1 MKQMLKIEI
10 ERAFEGTAFKLA
22 LAIGCLIS
30 LVQFFNVGVRHAI
43 NPLEFYWYNWLHFP
57 YTVID
62 TWLGANTDVYYEV
75 FNRVVPL
82 LVAIPYAAS
91 YYTDKRSGII
101 NNYYVRTKRINYL
114 VAKLAAVFLTGG
126 AIVVFPL
133 FINFV
138 STSAIVPTFLWK
150 TSSFEIGAGAM
161 WSSIFYKNMYVY
173 YLLYFILEF
182 VCAGLLATISLV
194 VSLWMNNTF
203 VVLLFPTILCEF
215 MNVASTWSS
224 INAIHG
230 LAPRRLFN
238 MAQLTPNYWQSYVI
252 FIVVIVVFDVVIY
265 LWRGVKR
272 DAI

>member
-10 ERAFEGTAFKLA
+10 ERAFEGTAFKVA

-114 VAKLAAVFLTGG
+114 VAKLAAVFLNWWGYSCISTFYQLCIYI
-126 AIVVFPL
+126 AYRSNL
-133 FINFV
+133 FMEE
-138 STSAIVPTFLWK
+138 L
-150 TSSFEIGAGAM
+150 SSLEIGAR
-161 WSSIFYKNMYVY
+161 
-173 YLLYFILEF
+173 
-182 VCAGLLATISLV
+182 C
-194 VSLWMNNTF
+194 
-203 VVLLFPTILCEF
+203 
-215 MNVASTWSS
+215 
-224 INAIHG
+224 
-230 LAPRRLFN
+230 
-238 MAQLTPNYWQSYVI
+238 
-252 FIVVIVVFDVVIY
+252 
-265 LWRGVKR
+265 
-272 DAI
+272 

>member
-1 MKQMLKIEI
+1 MSD
-10 ERAFEGTAFKLA
+10 FSGT
-22 LAIGCLIS
+22 
-30 LVQFFNVGVRHAI
+30 VFNVGVRHAI

-133 FINFV
+133 LL
-138 STSAIVPTFLWK
+138 TLYLHRL
-150 TSSFEIGAGAM
+150 SFQP
-161 WSSIFYKNMYVY
+161 FY
-173 YLLYFILEF
+173 
-182 VCAGLLATISLV
+182 GR
-194 VSLWMNNTF
+194 
-203 VVLLFPTILCEF
+203 
-215 MNVASTWSS
+215 
-224 INAIHG
+224 HH
-230 LAPRRLFN
+230 RL
-238 MAQLTPNYWQSYVI
+238 
-252 FIVVIVVFDVVIY
+252 
-265 LWRGVKR
+265 K
-272 DAI
+272 